1 MVAHPGPAKPGWHEG
16 YGSVSVAVVYE
27 VVVVYGVVVVYSTGC
42 VVGTVVV
49 VPDVVVAVVVVGV
62 HSVVVA
68 PSTHSQSRRT
78 SP

>member
-1 MVAHPGPAKPGWHEG
+1 M
-16 YGSVSVAVVYE
+16 
-27 VVVVYGVVVVYSTGC
+27 VVYGVVVVT
-42 VVGTVVV
+42 VVVVVLVVVVPVVV
-49 VPDVVVAVVVVGV
+49 VPDVVVGV